1 MEGDSYRRSVT
12 KMFRLKSDCD
22 VRECFKG
29 RERIILKR
37 VTSLLSE
44 VNIAIA
50 IGILIVYS
58 KFYSVCGVAGVLR
71 RTGCF
76 DFKMLL

>member
-1 MEGDSYRRSVT
+1 
-12 KMFRLKSDCD
+12 MFRLKSDCD

-44 VNIAIA
+44 VNIAI
-50 IGILIVYS
+50 GILIVY
-58 KFYSVCGVAGVLR
+58 FLLCLRCGGGTEKNGMFRFQDAAIKQHNIYR
-71 RTGCF
+71 F
-76 DFKMLL
+76 FI